1 MPAPST
7 LKQDFLKRWVIGL
20 QSFGSSS
27 KDMSFL
33 ERKKVIKLSADVA
46 VASLRA
52 GKTCW
57 SRALIANASKQEGGK
72 TLIENILGSE
82 FDEKPTKPT
91 MGAFMSH
98 KRVRSKS
105 ILRRS
110 CSSHRIRKIA
120 PKRVQASSI
129 AKRLVKKRTQ
139 VLRSLVPGGESM
151 DGFSLL
157 EETLDY
163 IISLKAQVDVMRCLV
178 DASELLNGK

>member
-1 MPAPST
+1 M
-7 LKQDFLKRWVIGL
+7 GL
-20 QSFGSSS
+20 QSWGSSI
-27 KDMSFL
+27 KDMNLL
-33 ERKKVIKLSADVA
+33 ERRKTIKLSADVA
-46 VASLRA
+46 MASVRG

-57 SRALIANASKQEGGK
+57 SRALIANASKQENGK
-72 TLIENILGSE
+72 TLVRNILGSE
-82 FDEKPTKPT
+82 FEKLTKPS

-98 KRVRSKS
+98 KRVRSKN

-129 AKRLVKKRTQ
+129 AKRMVKKRTQ
-139 VLRSLVPGGESM
+139 ILRGLVPGGESM
-151 DGFSLL
+151 DDFSLL

-163 IISLKAQVDVMRCLV
+163 ILSLKAQVDVMRCLA